1 MTEATF
7 AAEPGRLL
15 IAASAGII
23 CLLILIIKFKLHPVI
38 SMMIFA
44 VIIGAGAG
52 MPLSVISET
61 VEKGVGKTLQGIA
74 LLVGLGSM
82 FGGILEVSGGAQK
95 VAQTLIDKF
104 GQKKAGWALGLTG
117 LVIGTT
123 AFFEAGVV
131 VLIPLVFSVAKQT
144 ERSTLFYAIPLLS
157 GLASGY
163 AFVPPSAGSVLVAN
177 SLNVNFGT
185 MMMVGIPTAI
195 AAMIVSGIIWG
206 RFIGTK
212 IFTKLPVNVQ
222 EIKDDEK
229 ELPPF
234 GLVLGVILI
243 PLILILVSTISGYM
257 PVPDTLKNILGFL
270 GEPFVALTIATLAAM
285 YFLGI
290 RRGYSKEQLK
300 KVLDH
305 SLRPVGMILLVIAS
319 GGVIRWM
326 LQDSGLGNIIG
337 PAVEKSGLPLILVA
351 FLIVLLV
358 RVSVGS
364 SIVAM
369 TMASGI
375 MATMPSVMGMSMLYR
390 AAMCCAICGGA
401 TALSHVNDA
410 GFWLVGTF
418 LEIDEK
424 TTLKSWTIMETLIGV
439 TSLIVSLIIS
449 VFAG

>member
-337 PAVEKSGLPLILVA
+337 PAVEKSCLPLILVA